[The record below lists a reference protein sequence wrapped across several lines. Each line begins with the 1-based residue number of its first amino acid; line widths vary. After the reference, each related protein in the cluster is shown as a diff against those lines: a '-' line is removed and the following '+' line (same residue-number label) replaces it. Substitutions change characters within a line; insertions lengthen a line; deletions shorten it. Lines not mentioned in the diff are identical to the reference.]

1 MANVQSSLLAPIV
14 LGIPIISHFS
24 PGYDNA
30 VRTFCGITAGVG
42 MGQGSLPLSLC
53 FLSLL
58 PQTHSSGDL
67 EETSALNS
75 SQLHPY
81 SQG

>member
-14 LGIPIISHFS
+14 LGIPIVSHFS

-42 MGQGSLPLSLC
+42 MGRGSLPLSLC